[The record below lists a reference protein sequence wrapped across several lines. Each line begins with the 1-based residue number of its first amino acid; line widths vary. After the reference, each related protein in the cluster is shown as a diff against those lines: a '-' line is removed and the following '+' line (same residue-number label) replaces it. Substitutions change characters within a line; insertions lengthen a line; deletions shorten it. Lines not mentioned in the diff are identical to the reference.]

1 MSEHGGGVDE
11 DNDRII
17 AQTNLGDL
25 PNAGY
30 STRRERE
37 LTDAIMLFMRNME
50 RDRVTLLSIVIDGRD
65 KFRHVLLKEYKGLG
79 LADRLC
85 DRIFDYFVQQAGK
98 YPIQQREALLS
109 MDNRSRYGLQ

>member
-1 MSEHGGGVDE
+1 MADSD
-11 DNDRII
+11 DQII

-30 STRRERE
+30 STKRERE
-37 LTDAIMLFMRNME
+37 LTDAIMLFMRKVE
-50 RDRVTLLSIVIDGRD
+50 RERIWLLSIVIDGRD

-85 DRIFDYFVQQAGK
+85 DQIFDYFVQQAGK
-98 YPIQQREALLS
+98 YPREQRDALLR